1 MSLPCTENHR
11 RRENAGPFRNWEL
24 AKKAYAGR
32 LLPSEWESSSREA
45 PGVKSA
51 VLFKKRAGRGSRLSP
66 LPVGGGRVSYSS
78 HPAAAHP
85 SQMPL
90 PAALRPHT
98 AAQSHCGLWQLSL
111 LVIIPWEQTC
121 FLFQGRPGER
131 ARRARKRRGRHSA
144 TLEAKLL
151 FHRMTW
157 AFIPKPADTNSK
169 T

>member
-1 MSLPCTENHR
+1 MQRECWALLELGTCQEGIRWLPSPLRVGEQQQKGP
-11 RRENAGPFRNWEL
+11 RREEHGASSP
-24 AKKAYAGR
+24 AKQ
-32 LLPSEWESSSREA
+32 EA
-45 PGVKSA
+45 RWQRKSA
-51 VLFKKRAGRGSRLSP
+51 LTTSCGRRE
-66 LPVGGGRVSYSS
+66 SYSS

-98 AAQSHCGLWQLSL
+98 AAKSHCGLWQLSL

-131 ARRARKRRGRHSA
+131 ARKRRGRHSA

-151 FHRMTW
+151 FHMMTW